1 MWTCNPSPDTP
12 QYPNTHPETELCL
25 AEGRGAPRA
34 WFAAQFGQTFGLKLS
49 WVSSWTKFFWTRHLD
64 WDLTA
69 ICVSKF
75 SAFMSSWCRYQTNQ
89 WQFLDNFKKNQ
100 SVLIEQD
107 VPFLCPPVNVQFSC
121 SNFSVFMPCLF
132 CCERCL
138 RAFWVDI
145 LLMLCTVHLN
155 MDIRPVLLQSDGKR
169 VIYDVQRNWVSG
181 CVHQYLK
188 EINLSQTLAV
198 LQVCFCWFLI
208 HP

>member
-12 QYPNTHPETELCL
+12 QYPNTHPDTVLCL

-34 WFAAQFGQTFGLKLS
+34 WFAVQFGQTFGLKLS

-69 ICVSKF
+69 IASVNF
-75 SAFMSSWCRYQTNQ
+75 LPLCRADADIKQINDSFWTI
-89 WQFLDNFKKNQ
+89 LKKNQ
-100 SVLIEQD
+100 GVLIEQD